1 MSPINPNAPIFPEKD
16 VALIPVY
23 DEPYDPND
31 FPEAGTPP
39 QTVDPDID
47 WQAVDI
53 NLLPGVPGQRGA
65 TGPRGPAGPAGA
77 NGAAGPVGPQGPAGV
92 TQTIA
97 YAHTQ
102 NAVSSTWS
110 ITHNLGFRPN
120 VTTINSAGTNIEG
133 IVEHTNENFLTI
145 TFSIAGTGT
154 AYLS

>member
-31 FPEAGTPP
+31 YPEAGTPP

-77 NGAAGPVGPQGPAGV
+77 AGATGPAGPAGPSGS
-92 TQTIA
+92 A
-97 YAHTQ
+97 YVHTQ
-102 NAVSSTWS
+102 NTVSSTWS
-110 ITHNLGFRPN
+110 ITHNLGVYPN
-120 VTTINSAGTNIEG
+120 VTTTDITGFIIEG
-133 IVEHTNENFLTI
+133 TTTYPTI
-145 TFSIAGTGT
+145 NTVTVTFSIATSGF

>member
-1 MSPINPNAPIFPEKD
+1 MAIYPEKD
-16 VALIPVY
+16 IALLQQPSEVI
-23 DEPYDPND
+23 DNYDPSYFVVPND
-31 FPEAGTPP
+31 QAQPE
-39 QTVDPDID
+39 
-47 WQAVDI
+47 VDI
-53 NLLPGVPGQRGA
+53 AMLPGVPGQRG
-65 TGPRGPAGPAGA
+65 PAGPAGPTGPTGPT
-77 NGAAGPVGPQGPAGV
+77 GATGSTGATGATGPQGPVGPAP
-92 TQTIA
+92 TIA

-102 NAVSSTWS
+102 NTVSSTWS